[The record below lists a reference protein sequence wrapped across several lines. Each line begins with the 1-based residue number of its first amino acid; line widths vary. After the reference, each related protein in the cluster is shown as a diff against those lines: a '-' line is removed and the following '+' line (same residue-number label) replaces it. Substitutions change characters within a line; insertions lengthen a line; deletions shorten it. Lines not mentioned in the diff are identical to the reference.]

1 MVAAAC
7 DHVTGGAA
15 GQLVEVGLGDVRELK
30 AQFAGELSHVPE
42 HIAQLQ
48 LERLAHLR
56 RKRASLIAQHL
67 LHLVGH
73 LTSLTAE
80 AEGGIDR
87 IGAHIGVAGR
97 AACTL
102 LIDVE
107 IHWQS
112 RAGGLR

>member
-1 MVAAAC
+1 MVAAAS

-15 GQLVEVGLGDVRELK
+15 GQFIEIGFGDLRKLK

-42 HIAQLQ
+42 HIAKLELQ
-48 LERLAHLR
+48 RFTHLR
-56 RKRASLIAQHL
+56 RKAAALIAQHL

-73 LTSLTAE
+73 LSGLTAE
-80 AEGGIDR
+80 AKGGIDR
-87 IGAHIGVAGR
+87 IGTHIRVAGR

-112 RAGGLR
+112 WAGGLR